1 MSRALYHLS
10 YGTEA
15 GERLTGRLRP
25 CLELPL
31 LYAVLRDRDALPLVH
46 IFFPE
51 KNEAGIPPASW
62 LLQMVAEVGFE
73 PTTFG
78 L

>member
-10 YGTEA
+10 YGTA
-15 GERLTGRLRP
+15 CGSLPSGLDARLQLALLTAVLVDGDALSLVH
-25 CLELPL
+25 CLEHESIE
-31 LYAVLRDRDALPLVH
+31 VL
-46 IFFPE
+46 
-51 KNEAGIPPASW
+51 GIE
-62 LLQMVAEVGFE
+62 VAEVGFE